1 MMLSLSPIAPPR
13 RLVSR
18 SWYRAGPGL
27 VLLWLGLAAAC
38 GPGVVSPD
46 EVEGPVAWSETTSA
60 THLRHLWFSGPP
72 DAAALEAARTS
83 GVAVVVDLREAW
95 EIEGDPRAAAEALGL
110 VYYAVPVAKQGPF
123 ERESLER
130 IEEIVRRHEG
140 EQTLLHC
147 STGNRAA
154 GWLATHLAGEHGM
167 SVEDSLAVAR
177 RAGITKPDVEE
188 RVRAYLG
195 G

>member
-1 MMLSLSPIAPPR
+1 MLSLSSIDPPPDR
-13 RLVSR
+13 GCRPC
-18 SWYRAGPGL
+18 YRAGRGL
-27 VLLWLGLAAAC
+27 ALLGLALAAGC
-38 GPGVVSPD
+38 GPGPVVPD

-72 DAAALEAARTS
+72 DAPALEAAKQS
-83 GVAVVVDLREAW
+83 GVRVVVDLREPW
-95 EIEGDPRAAAEALGL
+95 EVEGDPRAAAEALGL
-110 VYYAVPVAKQGPF
+110 VYYSAPVSKQGAF

-130 IEEIVRRHEG
+130 VEEIVRRHEG
-140 EQTLLHC
+140 EETLLHC

-154 GWLATHLAGEHGM
+154 GWLATHLVREHGM
-167 SVEDSLAVAR
+167 GLDDALAVGR